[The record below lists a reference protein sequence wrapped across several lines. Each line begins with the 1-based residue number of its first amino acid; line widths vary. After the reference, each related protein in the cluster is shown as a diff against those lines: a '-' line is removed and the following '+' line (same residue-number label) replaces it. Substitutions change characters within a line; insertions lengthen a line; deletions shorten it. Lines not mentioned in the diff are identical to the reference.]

1 MSNSFPIYKGDNSGA
16 FGNNF
21 ITINLE
27 NPLGYTNSKAIFVCG
42 CVQKSFVNPVFP
54 IVVNFSSEE
63 TANFRTANTCYLV
76 VFDELGRQRTCKG
89 TLTFKAQNGVLINGG
104 RTCC

>member
-1 MSNSFPIYKGDNSGA
+1 MSSNTIFKGDNTGA

-27 NPLGYTNSKAIFVCG
+27 NPLGYTISKAIFVCG
-42 CVQKSFVNPVFP
+42 CIQKPFKNPVFP
-54 IVVNFSSEE
+54 LRINLSSAETEGLRSVNV
-63 TANFRTANTCYLV
+63 CYLV
-76 VFDELGRQRTCKG
+76 VYDSEGRQKTCKG
-89 TLTFKAQNGVLINGG
+89 SLAFNAKNGVLSNVR

>member
-1 MSNSFPIYKGDNSGA
+1 MTAIYKNDDTAA
-16 FGNNF
+16 FGNSF

-27 NPLGYTNSKAIFVCG
+27 NPLGYTISKAIFVCG
-42 CVQKSFVNPVFP
+42 CVQKAFDNPVFP
-54 IVVNFSSEE
+54 IVINFSSQE
-63 TANFRTANTCYLV
+63 TASFSSANTCYLV